1 MAVTDRLDESEVYDI
16 LRNDRRRFVIEH
28 LKQSSGRATVGSLA
42 DQLASE
48 ESGESP
54 PPKNVRQSVYVSLH
68 QTHLPR
74 LDEAGVVAYDP
85 DSKEVEL
92 LDGADAVTV
101 YMEVVEEY
109 GLSTN
114 ELYVALSVLG
124 LLSVLA
130 SLVAVPGF
138 GWVAPTLVG
147 AGFLAIIAL
156 TATYYAIQQGDGFF
170 ERFRRGDGRRSGG
183 G

>member
-1 MAVTDRLDESEVYDI
+1 MTPAGNLDESEVYDI
-16 LRNDRRRFVIEH
+16 LRNDRRRFVIDT
-28 LKQSSGRATVGSLA
+28 LRDDGGRATVGSLA

-74 LDEAGVVAYDP
+74 LDEAGVVAYDAT
-85 DSKEVEL
+85 SKEVEL
-92 LDGADAVTV
+92 LDGAEAVTV
-101 YMEVVEEY
+101 YMEVVERHE
-109 GLSTN
+109 LTRN
-114 ELYVALSVLG
+114 ELYVGLSVLG

-130 SLVAVPGF
+130 SLLAVPGF

-147 AGFLAIIAL
+147 AGFLAVIAA
-156 TATYYAIQQGDGFF
+156 TATYYAVQEGEGMF
-170 ERFRRGDGRRSGG
+170 ERFQRDDEH
-183 G
+183 

>member
-16 LRNDRRRFVIEH
+16 LRNDRRRFVIER
-28 LKQSSGRATVGSLA
+28 LQQNDGRATVGSLA
-42 DQLASE
+42 DRLASE

-74 LDEAGVVAYDP
+74 LDEAGVVAYDSE
-85 DSKEVEL
+85 SKVVEL
-92 LDGADAVTV
+92 LDGAEAVTV
-101 YMEVVEEY
+101 YMEVVEKH

-114 ELYVALSVLG
+114 ELYAALSVLG

-130 SLVAVPGF
+130 SLLAVPGF
-138 GWVAPTLVG
+138 GWLAPTLVG
-147 AGFLAIIAL
+147 AGFLAVIAL
-156 TATYYAIQQGDGFF
+156 TAIYYAIQQGDGVF
-170 ERFRRGDGRRSGG
+170 ERFRREDGDR
-183 G
+183 